1 MMSNKIKISSNRD
14 FLQINIP
21 IELIVFS
28 QSRREDHLNIT
39 NVKKM
44 KEDFCK
50 NFLDFGKH
58 DYGNQYGK
66 FFDLLDDWF
75 LSRLENGELY
85 LEGENEDL

>member
-1 MMSNKIKISSNRD
+1 
-14 FLQINIP
+14 
-21 IELIVFS
+21 
-28 QSRREDHLNIT
+28 
-39 NVKKM
+39 M